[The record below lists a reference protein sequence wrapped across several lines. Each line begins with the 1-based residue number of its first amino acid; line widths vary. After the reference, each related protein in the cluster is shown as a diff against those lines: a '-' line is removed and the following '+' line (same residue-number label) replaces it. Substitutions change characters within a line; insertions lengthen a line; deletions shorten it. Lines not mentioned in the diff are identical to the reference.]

1 MKAAEIFLL
10 MRGTSVATH
19 LNSSR
24 LINEVWYAWEDGED
38 FVLHRITARK
48 LAVMAKDIYEGS

>member
-1 MKAAEIFLL
+1 